1 MGQDGEKILGENR
14 RSLLLQWLK
23 ESEKP
28 LTGSDLSKRTNV
40 SRQVIVQDI
49 SLLKARNEPII
60 ATSQGYIMFNTEREN
75 RKYEQVIACKH
86 SPKDTKNELYTIV
99 DHGGTVKDVT
109 VEHPLYGHLTASL
122 FVGNR
127 LEADQF
133 LSKLSMTNASLL
145 SELTSGVHLHTIE
158 ANSKTQLEAVIQALK
173 EQGFLLEQD

>member
-1 MGQDGEKILGENR
+1 MVQEGEKILGENR
-14 RSLLLQWLK
+14 RLLLLQWLK

-60 ATSQGYIMFNTEREN
+60 ATSQGYIMFNKEENKVKRE
-75 RKYEQVIACKH
+75 KVIACQH
-86 SPKDTKNELYTIV
+86 SPDDTKNELYTIV
-99 DHGGTVKDVT
+99 DNGGTIKDVT
-109 VEHPLYGHLTASL
+109 VEHPVYGDLTASL
-122 FVGNR
+122 FVSNR

-133 LSKLSMTNASLL
+133 LAKLSATNASLL

-158 ANSKTQLEAVIQALK
+158 ASSNAQLAAVCNALR

>member
-28 LTGSDLSKRTNV
+28 LTGSDLSRRTNV

-60 ATSQGYIMFNTEREN
+60 ATSQGYIMLSTERSDI
-75 RKYEQVIACKH
+75 KYEQVIACKH
-86 SPKDTKNELYTIV
+86 TPKNTKNELYTIV
-99 DHGGTVKDVT
+99 DNGGTVKDVT
-109 VEHPLYGHLTASL
+109 VEHPLYGHITASL

-133 LSKLSMTNASLL
+133 LSRLSTTNASLL

-158 ANSKTQLEAVIQALK
+158 ANSKTQLEAVIHALK

>member
-28 LTGSDLSKRTNV
+28 LTGSDLSSRTNV

-75 RKYEQVIACKH
+75 RK
-86 SPKDTKNELYTIV
+86 
-99 DHGGTVKDVT
+99 
-109 VEHPLYGHLTASL
+109 
-122 FVGNR
+122 
-127 LEADQF
+127 
-133 LSKLSMTNASLL
+133 
-145 SELTSGVHLHTIE
+145 
-158 ANSKTQLEAVIQALK
+158 
-173 EQGFLLEQD
+173 

>member
-1 MGQDGEKILGENR
+1 MGQGEKILGEKR

-28 LTGSDLSKRTNV
+28 LTGSDLSRRTNV

-60 ATSQGYIMFNTEREN
+60 ATSQGYMLFSSDQ
-75 RKYEQVIACKH
+75 KDLKHEQIIACKH
-86 SPKDTKNELYTIV
+86 SPLDTKKELYTIV

-109 VEHPLYGHLTASL
+109 VEHPMYGHLTASL

-133 LSKLSMTNASLL
+133 LAKLSTTNASLL

-158 ANSKTQLEAVIQALK
+158 ANSKPQLEAVINALK